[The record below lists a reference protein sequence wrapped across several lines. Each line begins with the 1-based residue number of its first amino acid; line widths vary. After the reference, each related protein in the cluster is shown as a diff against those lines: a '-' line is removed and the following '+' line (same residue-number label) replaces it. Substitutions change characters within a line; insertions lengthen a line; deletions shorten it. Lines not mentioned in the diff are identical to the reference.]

1 MKVRASRPVAAGEEI
16 FVTYDECIG
25 CPHDDSQF
33 DTLQILR
40 NFGFVEQYP
49 QRWVF
54 PDDDIWFEI
63 DEQVVIDN
71 GQQQQQQQLQAHF
84 GDPPHE
90 WKPTKA
96 SIQFLEKHLKHL
108 ENLNRLMTVPKPD
121 QIPQH
126 EWDVI
131 QQFHHSSVA
140 AFSTV
145 LDAIHASH
153 GSATEL

>member
-1 MKVRASRPVAAGEEI
+1 MKVWASRPIAAGEEI
-16 FVTYDECIG
+16 YVTYDECIG
-25 CPHDDSQF
+25 CPHNEFHF

-40 NFGFVEQYP
+40 NFGFVERYP

-54 PDDDIWFEI
+54 PDLDIWFEI
-63 DEQVVIDN
+63 DEQTIIDN
-71 GQQQQQQQLQAHF
+71 GQKQQLQADF
-84 GDPPHE
+84 GDPPHI
-90 WKPTKA
+90 WKPNKA
-96 SIQFLEKHLKHL
+96 SIQFLEDHLKNL
-108 ENLNRLMTVPKPD
+108 ESLNRLMIVPKPD

-131 QQFHHSSVA
+131 QQFHHASVA